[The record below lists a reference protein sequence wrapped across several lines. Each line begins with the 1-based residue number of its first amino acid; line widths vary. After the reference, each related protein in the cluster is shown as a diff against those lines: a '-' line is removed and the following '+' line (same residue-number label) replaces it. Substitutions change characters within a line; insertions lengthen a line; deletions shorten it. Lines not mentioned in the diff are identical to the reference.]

1 MCRGLRRYYVGIN
14 DPDGPLGGVTEP
26 CNKQGKQVGPEEP
39 AAGAGGPTQLP
50 VSCFAQVNRDGC
62 ATFVVLMSFF
72 TRVDNKVVDDRL
84 RITADVAEEGTGEA
98 WGGGGG
104 GRKGRSGG

>member
-1 MCRGLRRYYVGIN
+1 M
-14 DPDGPLGGVTEP
+14 
-26 CNKQGKQVGPEEP
+26 
-39 AAGAGGPTQLP
+39 
-50 VSCFAQVNRDGC
+50 NRDGC

-98 WGGGGG
+98 WGGG
-104 GRKGRSGG
+104 RKGRSGG